1 MVIGYLAPN
10 GEFTTCNMFGHLD
23 CAAAIC
29 RKMGKEFYNR
39 YLCEEYL
46 LDIGY
51 IAFRKY
57 DVLTHMVKGTGEPNV
72 LTDEQVD
79 FINEHQNDWNNL
91 SQMDSVAEML
101 GKRGICVR
109 GVNNPKI

>member
-1 MVIGYLAPN
+1 MVIGYLAPD
-10 GEFTTCNMFGHLD
+10 GEFTICNSYGHLD

-46 LDIGY
+46 FDIGY

-57 DVLTHMVKGTGEPNV
+57 DVLTHMVKGDGEPNV

-91 SQMDSVAEML
+91 SQMDSVAEL
-101 GKRGICVR
+101 IRRQELLSRCH
-109 GVNNPKI
+109 